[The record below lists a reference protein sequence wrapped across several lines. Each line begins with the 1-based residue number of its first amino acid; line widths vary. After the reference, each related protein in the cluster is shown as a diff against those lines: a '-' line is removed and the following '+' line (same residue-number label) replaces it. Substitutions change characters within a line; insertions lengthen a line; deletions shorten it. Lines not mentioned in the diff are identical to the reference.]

1 MIMKKHIIAGMLL
14 ATGLAQA
21 GNPVEKP
28 PVVSRPAVSSAERS
42 KPNIILIL
50 ADDLGYGDL
59 SCYDGVHFTPHLDRM
74 AVEGLRFTDFHST
87 ASVCSPTRA
96 SIMTGRYPHYDGLDT
111 YISPVPGN
119 TIGLDPENVTFPKL
133 IKDVGY
139 KTALFGKWHLGYG
152 QKYNPLN
159 FGFETFHGF
168 LSGHVDYHSHYDRL
182 GGFDWWHGREQKQEE
197 GYTTHLITD
206 KSVDF
211 IKENADKPFFL
222 MMAHEGVHFPLQGP
236 TDPIQRGPDAKPHKP
251 RNGKLVYKDMLQ
263 ELDISVGKIMDLVKE
278 LNLEKR
284 TLIFFTS
291 DNGPMPLST
300 AGPLRGKKH
309 SAYEGGHRVP
319 TIAWWP
325 ETIKAGS
332 VTDQLAITMDLMPSI
347 LELAGTSV
355 PEDHQ
360 LDSVSLVDFFKNQEP
375 FDRNSLFWRRA
386 GKQADRTMRKGQWSL
401 IIDKTDRVELYD
413 LKADIGQQK
422 NVAKMHSERSSKMEK
437 ELLAWE
443 EKVKPHLSYFKK

>member
-1 MIMKKHIIAGMLL
+1 MIMEKFVIAGILL
-14 ATGLAQA
+14 ATGLVQA
-21 GNPVEKP
+21 GTPVE
-28 PVVSRPAVSSAERS
+28 

-50 ADDLGYGDL
+50 ADDLGYGDP
-59 SCYDGVHFTPHLDRM
+59 SCYDGIHSTPHLDRM
-74 AVEGLRFTDFHST
+74 AAEGLRFTDFHST

-119 TIGLDPENVTFPKL
+119 TIGLDPENVTFPGL

-139 KTALFGKWHLGYG
+139 KTALFGKWHLGYEP
-152 QKYNPLN
+152 KHNPLN
-159 FGFETFHGF
+159 YGFETFHGF
-168 LSGHVDYHSHYDRL
+168 LSGHVDFHSHYDRL
-182 GGFDWWHGREQKQEE
+182 GAFDWWNGREQKQEE

-206 KSVDF
+206 KSVNF
-211 IKENADKPFFL
+211 IKENADSPFFL
-222 MMAHEGVHFPLQGP
+222 MVAHEAVHFPLQGP

-263 ELDISVGKIMDLVKE
+263 ELDISVGKIMDVVKE

-284 TLIFFTS
+284 TLVFFTS
-291 DNGPMPLST
+291 DNGPMPFST
-300 AGPLRGKKH
+300 AGPLKGKKH
-309 SAYEGGHRVP
+309 SVYEGGHRVP

-332 VTDQLAITMDLMPSI
+332 VTDQLAISMDLMPSI

-375 FDRNSLFWRRA
+375 FDRKSLFWRRN
-386 GKQADRTMRKGQWSL
+386 GKQADRAMREGQWSL
-401 IIDKTDRVELYD
+401 VIDKTDRVELYD

-422 NVAKMHSERSSKMEK
+422 NVAKMHPERSSKMEK

-443 EKVKPHLSYFKK
+443 DKVEPYLSHFKK

>member
-1 MIMKKHIIAGMLL
+1 MINKRTLSFLSCLL
-14 ATGLAQA
+14 LSAFFLTTKAYS
-21 GNPVEKP
+21 VE
-28 PVVSRPAVSSAERS
+28 

-59 SCYDGVHFTPHLDRM
+59 SCYDGVHSTPHLDRM

-119 TIGLDPENVTFPKL
+119 TIGLDPENVTFPGL

-139 KTALFGKWHLGYG
+139 KTALFGKWHLGYEP
-152 QKYNPLN
+152 KHNPLN
-159 FGFETFHGF
+159 YGFEIFHGF

-211 IKENADKPFFL
+211 IKENADHPFFL
-222 MMAHEGVHFPLQGP
+222 MVAHEGVHFPLQGP

-263 ELDISVGKIMDLVKE
+263 ELDISVGKIMDVVKE
-278 LNLEKR
+278 LNLERR

-291 DNGPMPLST
+291 DNGPMPFSK
-300 AGPLRGKKH
+300 AGPLKGKKH
-309 SAYEGGHRVP
+309 SVYEGGHRVP

-347 LELAGTSV
+347 LELAGTPV
-355 PEDHQ
+355 PEDHPI
-360 LDSVSLVDFFKNQEP
+360 DAVSLVDFFKNQEP
-375 FDRNSLFWRRA
+375 FDRQSLFWRRA
-386 GKQADRTMRKGQWSL
+386 GKQADRAMREGQWSL
-401 IIDKTDRVELYD
+401 VIDKTDRVELYD

-422 NVAKMHSERSSKMEK
+422 NVAEMNPERSSTMKK

-443 EKVKPHLSYFKK
+443 DKVKPYLNYLNYLKKQ

>member
-1 MIMKKHIIAGMLL
+1 MNKKTFNWLGCLL
-14 ATGLAQA
+14 VGASFLTTMAH
-21 GNPVEKP
+21 
-28 PVVSRPAVSSAERS
+28 SAE

-59 SCYDGVHFTPHLDRM
+59 SCYDGVHVTPHLDRM
-74 AVEGLRFTDFHST
+74 AAEGLRFTDFHST

-119 TIGLDPENVTFPKL
+119 TIGLDPENVTFPGL

-139 KTALFGKWHLGYG
+139 KTALFGKWHLGYEP
-152 QKYNPLN
+152 KHNPLN
-159 FGFETFHGF
+159 YGFETFHGF
-168 LSGHVDYHSHYDRL
+168 LSGHVDFHSHYDRL
-182 GGFDWWHGREQKQEE
+182 GAFDWWNGREQKQEE
-197 GYTTHLITD
+197 GYTTHLITE

-222 MMAHEGVHFPLQGP
+222 MVAHEAVHFPLQGP

-263 ELDISVGKIMDLVKE
+263 ELDISVGKIMDVVKE

-284 TLIFFTS
+284 TLVFFTS

-300 AGPLRGKKH
+300 AGPLKGKKH
-309 SAYEGGHRVP
+309 SVYEGGHRVP

-325 ETIKAGS
+325 ETIKASS
-332 VTDQLAITMDLMPSI
+332 VTDQLAVSMDLMPSI

-375 FDRNSLFWRRA
+375 FDRQSLFWRRN
-386 GKQADRTMRKGQWSL
+386 GKQADRAMREGQWAL
-401 IIDKTDRVELYD
+401 VIDKTDRVELYD

-422 NVAKMHSERSSKMEK
+422 DVAKMHPERSSKMEK

-443 EKVKPHLSYFKK
+443 ELVKSHLSYFKK

>member
-1 MIMKKHIIAGMLL
+1 MINKRTLSFLSCLL
-14 ATGLAQA
+14 LSAFFLTTKAYS
-21 GNPVEKP
+21 VE
-28 PVVSRPAVSSAERS
+28 

-211 IKENADKPFFL
+211 IIENADKPFFL

-263 ELDISVGKIMDLVKE
+263 ELDISVGKIMDVVKE

-347 LELAGTSV
+347 LELAETSV

-360 LDSVSLVDFFKNQEP
+360 LDSVSLVDFFKNQES
-375 FDRNSLFWRRA
+375 FDRKSLFWRRA
-386 GKQADRTMRKGQWSL
+386 GKQADRTMREGQWEL
-401 IIDKTDRVELYD
+401 ILDKTDRVELYD

-422 NVAKMHSERSSKMEK
+422 NVAKMHPERSSKMEK

>member
-1 MIMKKHIIAGMLL
+1 MIMEKFVIAGMLL
-14 ATGLAQA
+14 ATGLVQA
-21 GNPVEKP
+21 GTPVE
-28 PVVSRPAVSSAERS
+28 

-50 ADDLGYGDL
+50 ADDLGYGDP
-59 SCYDGVHFTPHLDRM
+59 SCYDGIHSTPHLDRM
-74 AVEGLRFTDFHST
+74 AAEGLRFTDFHST

-119 TIGLDPENVTFPKL
+119 TIGLDPENVTFPGL

-139 KTALFGKWHLGYG
+139 KTALFGKWHLGYEP
-152 QKYNPLN
+152 KHNPLN
-159 FGFETFHGF
+159 YGFETFHGF
-168 LSGHVDYHSHYDRL
+168 LSGHVDFHSHYDRL
-182 GGFDWWHGREQKQEE
+182 GAFDWWNGREQKQEE

-206 KSVDF
+206 KSVNF
-211 IKENADKPFFL
+211 IKENADSPFFL
-222 MMAHEGVHFPLQGP
+222 MVAHEAVHFPLQGP

-263 ELDISVGKIMDLVKE
+263 ELDISVGKIMDVVKE

-284 TLIFFTS
+284 TLVFFTS
-291 DNGPMPLST
+291 DNGPMPFST
-300 AGPLRGKKH
+300 AGPLKGKKH
-309 SAYEGGHRVP
+309 SVYEGGHRVP

-332 VTDQLAITMDLMPSI
+332 VTDQLAISMDLMPSI

-375 FDRNSLFWRRA
+375 FDRKSLFWRRN
-386 GKQADRTMRKGQWSL
+386 GKQADRAMREGQWSL
-401 IIDKTDRVELYD
+401 VIDKTDRVELYD

-422 NVAKMHSERSSKMEK
+422 NVAKMHPERSSKMEK

-443 EKVKPHLSYFKK
+443 DKVEPYLSHFKK

>member
-1 MIMKKHIIAGMLL
+1 MINKRTLSFLSCLL
-14 ATGLAQA
+14 LSAFFLTTKAYS
-21 GNPVEKP
+21 VE
-28 PVVSRPAVSSAERS
+28 

-59 SCYDGVHFTPHLDRM
+59 SCYDGVHSTPHLDRM

-119 TIGLDPENVTFPKL
+119 TIGLDPENVTFPGL
-133 IKDVGY
+133 ITDVGY
-139 KTALFGKWHLGYG
+139 KTALFGKWHLGYEP
-152 QKYNPLN
+152 KHNPLN
-159 FGFETFHGF
+159 YGFEIFHGF

-211 IKENADKPFFL
+211 IKENADHPFFL
-222 MMAHEGVHFPLQGP
+222 MVAHEGVHFPLQGP

-263 ELDISVGKIMDLVKE
+263 ELDISVGKIMDVVKE
-278 LNLEKR
+278 LNLERR

-291 DNGPMPLST
+291 DNGPMPFSK
-300 AGPLRGKKH
+300 AGPLKGKKH
-309 SAYEGGHRVP
+309 SVYEGGHRVP

-347 LELAGTSV
+347 LELAGSPV
-355 PEDHQ
+355 PEDHPI
-360 LDSVSLVDFFKNQEP
+360 DAVSLVDFFKNQEP
-375 FDRNSLFWRRA
+375 FDRQSLFWRRA
-386 GKQADRTMRKGQWSL
+386 GKQADRAMREGQWSL
-401 IIDKTDRVELYD
+401 VIDKTDRVELYD

-422 NVAKMHSERSSKMEK
+422 NVAEMNPERSSTMKK

-443 EKVKPHLSYFKK
+443 DKVKPYLNYLNYLNYLKKQ

>member
-1 MIMKKHIIAGMLL
+1 MKKHIIAGMLL

-74 AVEGLRFTDFHST
+74 AAEGLRFTDFHST

-111 YISPVPGN
+111 YISPEPGN
-119 TIGLDPENVTFPKL
+119 TIGLDPENVTFPGL

-139 KTALFGKWHLGYG
+139 KTALFGKWHLGYEP
-152 QKYNPLN
+152 KHNPLN
-159 FGFETFHGF
+159 YGFETFHGF

-182 GGFDWWHGREQKQEE
+182 DAFDWWHGREQKQEE

-211 IKENADKPFFL
+211 IKENADHPFLL
-222 MMAHEGVHFPLQGP
+222 MMAHEAVHFPLQGP

-263 ELDISVGKIMDLVKE
+263 ELDISVGKIMDVVKE
-278 LNLEKR
+278 LNLERR

-300 AGPLRGKKH
+300 AGPLKGKKH
-309 SAYEGGHRVP
+309 SVYEGGHRVP

-332 VTDQLAITMDLMPSI
+332 VTGQLAMSMDLMPSI

-375 FDRNSLFWRRA
+375 FDRQSLFWRRA
-386 GKQADRTMRKGQWSL
+386 GKQADRTMREGQWSL
-401 IIDKTDRVELYD
+401 IIDKTNRVELYD
-413 LKADIGQQK
+413 LKADIGQK
-422 NVAKMHSERSSKMEK
+422 NNVAKMHPERSSKMEK

-443 EKVKPHLSYFKK
+443 DKVKPYLHYFKK

>member
-1 MIMKKHIIAGMLL
+1 
-14 ATGLAQA
+14 
-21 GNPVEKP
+21 
-28 PVVSRPAVSSAERS
+28 
-42 KPNIILIL
+42 
-50 ADDLGYGDL
+50 
-59 SCYDGVHFTPHLDRM
+59 
-74 AVEGLRFTDFHST
+74 
-87 ASVCSPTRA
+87 
-96 SIMTGRYPHYDGLDT
+96 
-111 YISPVPGN
+111 
-119 TIGLDPENVTFPKL
+119 
-133 IKDVGY
+133 
-139 KTALFGKWHLGYG
+139 
-152 QKYNPLN
+152 
-159 FGFETFHGF
+159 
-168 LSGHVDYHSHYDRL
+168 
-182 GGFDWWHGREQKQEE
+182 
-197 GYTTHLITD
+197 LITD

-347 LELAGTSV
+347 LELAETSV

>member
-1 MIMKKHIIAGMLL
+1 
-14 ATGLAQA
+14 
-21 GNPVEKP
+21 
-28 PVVSRPAVSSAERS
+28 
-42 KPNIILIL
+42 
-50 ADDLGYGDL
+50 
-59 SCYDGVHFTPHLDRM
+59 
-74 AVEGLRFTDFHST
+74 
-87 ASVCSPTRA
+87 
-96 SIMTGRYPHYDGLDT
+96 MTGRYPQYDGLDT

-119 TIGLDPENVTFPKL
+119 TIGLDPENVTFPGL

-152 QKYNPLN
+152 PKYNPLN
-159 FGFETFHGF
+159 FGFEIFHGY
-168 LSGHVDYHSHYDRL
+168 LSGHVDFHSHYDRL

-222 MMAHEGVHFPLQGP
+222 MIAHEAVHFPLQGP

-263 ELDISVGKIMDLVKE
+263 ELDISVGKIMDVVKE
-278 LNLEKR
+278 LNLENR

-375 FDRNSLFWRRA
+375 FDRQSLFWRRA
-386 GKQADRTMRKGQWSL
+386 GKQAARTMREGQWEL
-401 IIDKTDRVELYD
+401 ILDKTDRIELYD
-413 LKADIGQQK
+413 LKADIGQK
-422 NVAKMHSERSSKMEK
+422 NNVAKMHPERSSKMEK

-443 EKVKPHLSYFKK
+443 DLVKPHLSYFKK